1 MNVCAHMK
9 SRPEKMMKVKK
20 KIKGH
25 CGFRTSIIN
34 SSFISI
40 SKFFNQ
46 EILIHVYYI
55 LWHFTTIY
63 NTYIKE

>member
-1 MNVCAHMK
+1 MNLYAHMN
-9 SRPEKMMKVKK
+9 SRLEKMMKVKK
-20 KIKGH
+20 IKTYF
-25 CGFRTSIIN
+25 GFRTSIIN
-34 SSFISI
+34 LSFISI